1 MQICV
6 LKFSTQKGENM
17 KKKKSVMIK
26 MCMLVGT
33 FLLLGS
39 GVPANAKAVPK
50 LSRKKV
56 TVTVGKKAKLKVKNG
71 KGKKILWKSTNKKI
85 ATVKRTG
92 KNTVIIRAKK
102 AGKTTV
108 VAKIGKKKLKCKV
121 VVKKGSRK
129 TDKGKKE
136 NVPNDVKNQLPKQTS
151 VVKTY
156 LYDLTRL
163 PVNKP
168 VDLFGYM
175 YQGARKL
182 HVTSDFVKSKYYKW
196 FSSDPSVVTVNKY
209 GVATAKRIGTAN
221 IYFKYMTK
229 AGKWETSVSSK
240 VKVMDMGNVV
250 FSYQYGHNPDWISGD
265 ECHVARTGPIDDTA
279 VNYVNLTI
287 TNNSSVPID
296 FVDMRLYCYAWWDFT
311 PDKAASI
318 IINPGETRVLMCS
331 NPNVLIR
338 PQEITGIDFT
348 YKING
353 KLTFVRYSMR
363 DNCWKYSQNNK

>member
-1 MQICV
+1 
-6 LKFSTQKGENM
+6 
-17 KKKKSVMIK
+17 
-26 MCMLVGT
+26 MC
-33 FLLLGS
+33 
-39 GVPANAKAVPK
+39 
-50 LSRKKV
+50 
-56 TVTVGKKAKLKVKNG
+56 
-71 KGKKILWKSTNKKI
+71 
-85 ATVKRTG
+85 
-92 KNTVIIRAKK
+92 IRDS
-102 AGKTTV
+102 
-108 VAKIGKKKLKCKV
+108 
-121 VVKKGSRK
+121 KKGSRK

-182 HVTSDFVKSKYYKW
+182 HVTSDLVKSKYYKW

-240 VKVMDMGNVV
+240 VKVMDMGNVS
-250 FSYQYGHNPDWISGD
+250 FGYQYGHNPDWISGN
-265 ECHVARTGPIDDTA
+265 EYHVAYTGPIDDTA

-296 FVDMRLYCYAWWDFT
+296 FVDMGIYCYAWWDFI
-311 PDKAASI
+311 PDKATST

-331 NPNVLIR
+331 NSNVLIR
-338 PQEITGIDFT
+338 PQEITRIVFT

-353 KLTFVRYSMR
+353 KLTFVYYSMR